1 MLTAQLDNANLQF
14 SFTNPSKYIYHRL
27 SFSITQVILRYLKKI
42 RPKNIAWNVMPW
54 DVIELMLQK
63 KNISHPPFLSFFLNI
78 ADQRSAMKHLS
89 YPFCVLN
96 PVTGQTFWPFFL
108 RGNLR
113 GCESSTCARVK
124 AAITWPGGQHFTCP
138 PMFPERLSLSV
149 YLFKAMNLSFF

>member
-1 MLTAQLDNANLQF
+1 
-14 SFTNPSKYIYHRL
+14 
-27 SFSITQVILRYLKKI
+27 
-42 RPKNIAWNVMPW
+42 MPW
-54 DVIELMLQK
+54 DVIELKLQK
-63 KNISHPPFLSFFLNI
+63 KISATRLFFFLYI

-138 PMFPERLSLSV
+138 PMFPERLSLYTYSRPWI
-149 YLFKAMNLSFF
+149 SFFSPFFFFLPWQSFGVISNSDLRPDEWRSPEVSNLDEQDRSVSPL